1 MVSMEL
7 RIIARGLLAG
17 DCIHLRSVWPVKVS
31 HIHLPEPT
39 FVRLTSFLSSS
50 FSLFPLWFANQPY
63 QYS

>member
-39 FVRLTSFLSSS
+39 FVRSTIS
-50 FSLFPLWFANQPY
+50 
-63 QYS
+63 YSIHIDRDGFI